1 MNLFILF
8 VADLFYRKG
17 PLLYAVSD
25 NNLFSAVIVILLSTF
40 IIFGLTYRSE
50 RNFVR
55 VGFDALLVLVGYLT
69 AVYLLF
75 KMGGN

>member
-1 MNLFILF
+1 M
-8 VADLFYRKG
+8 
-17 PLLYAVSD
+17 
-25 NNLFSAVIVILLSTF
+25 LSTF

-55 VGFDALLVLVGYLT
+55 VGFDALLVLLGYLT